1 MFVLFQFPTWT
12 PATSFWVSI
21 WTSGKSSRLS
31 QIEALWPRF
40 TWLWLILLWLVFASV
55 SDIFS
60 LVHRTIN
67 REYTL
72 QAFSMYS
79 CWLEAKKSPKQ
90 VKKRKTAGSSCSLA
104 RIPRAWSFFCCVK
117 VVPKDYFLNWSF
129 KRNENLSLIKN
140 IFPRPLLLS
149 NPHLIHQTHGVVGS
163 GGKKLRKCYLIHIPH
178 VPIHI
183 CLTWNLWNLG
193 YLANLGDEKPMRQL
207 DLISYIFSNHVKL
220 FTWEDHKCQR
230 R

>member
-1 MFVLFQFPTWT
+1 MLFQCIVADWRQRKVQSRWRRGKP
-12 PATSFWVSI
+12 PAPV
-21 WTSGKSSRLS
+21 
-31 QIEALWPRF
+31 AVWPGYPEPG
-40 TWLWLILLWLVFASV
+40 
-55 SDIFS
+55 
-60 LVHRTIN
+60 H
-67 REYTL
+67 
-72 QAFSMYS
+72 
-79 CWLEAKKSPKQ
+79 
-90 VKKRKTAGSSCSLA
+90 
-104 RIPRAWSFFCCVK
+104 FFCCLK

-163 GGKKLRKCYLIHIPH
+163 GGKKLRKCYFIHIPH

-193 YLANLGDEKPMRQL
+193 YLANLGDEKPMRQI